1 MVFDLPQLCARL
13 AVPVPTLGLAL
24 ASPEFHGVNTLQLAG
39 DTDLC
44 FAEGADQADSVH
56 RSGAAA
62 VLVHEDFPAVG
73 GPLLIR
79 VAEPRTSFFL
89 VAESFRPDSEVQ
101 GIHPGAVIDAGAVLG
116 EGVAVGACAVLAA
129 GVRVGPR
136 CTIGPG
142 AYLGPGVTLGAD
154 CVVEANAT
162 LHRDT
167 RVGERCIVHS
177 GAVLGGDGFGF
188 RWDGQGH
195 RKVPQLGWV
204 VIEDDVDIGCNCCV
218 DRATLGETRIRRG
231 AKIDNL
237 VQIAHNTDIGAH
249 VIIAGQ
255 AGVAGSSRVG
265 AGAVIGGQVAVS
277 DHVEVGAGAR
287 LGGQSGVTKA
297 VPPGAAV
304 FGTPARPL
312 KDTLRELGALAQL
325 PGLLKQF
332 KRQQQELEALR
343 RRLDDLERGALAN
356 QEGGAANER
365 K

>member
-13 AVPVPTLGLAL
+13 DIPVPAL
-24 ASPEFHGVNTLQLAG
+24 SQALYSYDIRGVNTLQLAG
-39 DTDLC
+39 SSDLC
-44 FAEGADQADSVH
+44 FAEGADQADAV
-56 RSGAAA
+56 RQSGAAA
-62 VLVHEDFPAVG
+62 VLVHESFPAVD

-79 VAEPRTSFFL
+79 VAEPRRSFFL
-89 VAESFRPDSEVQ
+89 LAASFQPVSEVQ
-101 GIHPGAVIDAGAVLG
+101 GIHPSAVLDPGAALG

-154 CVVEANAT
+154 TVIEANAT
-162 LHRDT
+162 LHRGT
-167 RVGERCIVHS
+167 SVGERCIVHS

-265 AGAVIGGQVAVS
+265 QGAVIGGQVAVS